1 MPLSRSLN
9 RLALSLT
16 GRIQRRA
23 LAVVPAILVLIVGA
37 LAYQQARRVIGDVR
51 DVERSHAIIERS
63 DELLTRAVDAETGQR
78 AYLLTGQEAFLDPYR
93 GARADIA
100 VAIDSLRALRKKD
113 PPQLARLDSIN
124 RLVGERFALLEAG
137 ITMRRSN
144 DFAHVQDPE
153 RLLAGKRAMD
163 RLRAA
168 IGGLQRQERQ
178 ILEARHALERRSL
191 SNAMLV
197 VGIAAVLA
205 LLLSALV
212 NFAFASAIREL
223 DDANS
228 DLKRVNDDLE
238 RQSRDLELQAVE
250 MESQA
255 AELEATAED
264 LRGTNDELN
273 RATRAAEEARDTA
286 VTVQRQLE
294 DVLQGARLLS
304 EASKALSSSLDYETT
319 LEIVAQLAVKEEM
332 SEWCAIDLVEPD
344 GKIRQAIVAHRDAE
358 KVRWAKELRK
368 RYPPDYSE
376 RTGVGEVIRSG
387 RAEFYSEIP
396 EETLLGAARDAEHL
410 AILRELQIHSAL
422 IVPMIARGRTLGA
435 LTLINSK
442 KGRRLNEADRAM
454 AMELATR
461 SAIAIDNAQLYR
473 AALSASD
480 AKSAFLASMSH
491 ELRTPLNAIIGYQS
505 LLQDGLSGPVT
516 DPQVTQLSRIRASAD
531 HLLSLIDEVLTFSRV
546 DVGKELVQC
555 EQVQLRPIVTEA
567 INMVAPVA
575 GARGLKLKDESAD
588 VELYTDSFKVRQI
601 LLNLLSNAVKFSDR
615 GAIAVRSKVD
625 HDKVAISVSDSGI
638 GIAEQNLERVFDPF
652 WQVEQRSTRRAGG
665 TGLGLSVSRS
675 LARLL
680 GGDVMVESELGK
692 GSTFT
697 AVIPLRPVG
706 DGELS

>member
-1 MPLSRSLN
+1 L
-9 RLALSLT
+9 
-16 GRIQRRA
+16 QRRA

-37 LAYQQARRVIGDVR
+37 LAYQQARRVIGDVGE
-51 DVERSHAIIERS
+51 VERSHTVIERS

-78 AYLLTGQEAFLDPYR
+78 AYLLTGEEVFLDPYR
-93 GARADIA
+93 GAKADIA
-100 VAIDSLRALRKKD
+100 LAIDSLREMRRND
-113 PPQLARLDSIN
+113 PAQLARLDTVS
-124 RLVGERFALLEAG
+124 RLVDERFALLDTG
-137 ITMRRSN
+137 ITVRRTN
-144 DFAHVQDPE
+144 DIARVKDPK
-153 RLLAGKRAMD
+153 RLLAGKRKMD
-163 RLRAA
+163 QLRGA
-168 IGGLQRQERQ
+168 IGALQRRERQ
-178 ILEARHALERRSL
+178 TLELRHAIERRSL
-191 SNAMLV
+191 SNATLG
-197 VGIAAVLA
+197 VGLAAALA
-205 LLLSALV
+205 VILGALV

-223 DDANS
+223 DEANN
-228 DLKRVNDDLE
+228 DLRRVNVDLE

-264 LRGTNDELN
+264 LRATNDELN
-273 RATRAAEEARDTA
+273 RATRAAEEARDSA
-286 VTVQRQLE
+286 VGVQGQLE
-294 DVLQGARLLS
+294 EVLQGAKLLS
-304 EASKALSSSLDYETT
+304 DASSALSSSLDYETT
-319 LEIVAQLAVKEEM
+319 LDSVAQLAVKEM
-332 SEWCAIDLVEPD
+332 ADWCAIDLVEPD
-344 GKIRQAIVAHRDAE
+344 GKIRQAIVAHHDDE

-368 RYPPDYSE
+368 RYPPDYNE

-387 RAEFYSEIP
+387 RPEFYPEIP
-396 EETLLGAARDAEHL
+396 DETLVGAARDPEHL
-410 AILRELQIHSAL
+410 AILRELQINSAL

-442 KGRRLNEADRAM
+442 QGRNLNEADRAL

-461 SAIAIDNAQLYR
+461 GAIAIDNAQLYR

-505 LLQDGLSGPVT
+505 LLRDGISGPVT
-516 DPQVTQLSRIRASAD
+516 EPQLSQLSRIRASAD

-546 DVGKELVQC
+546 DVGKELVQR
-555 EQVQLRPIVTEA
+555 EQFQLRSIVNDA
-567 INMVAPVA
+567 ISMVAPVA
-575 GARGLKLKDESAD
+575 AARGLKVRDESTD
-588 VELYTDSFKVRQI
+588 TELYTDSFKVRQI

-615 GAIAVRSKVD
+615 GGIVVRSNVD
-625 HDKVAISVSDSGI
+625 HDKVEISVADAGI

-680 GGDVMVESELGK
+680 GGDVVVESQFGK

-697 AVIPLRPVG
+697 AIIPLRPVG
-706 DGELS
+706 DGESS

>member
-1 MPLSRSLN
+1 MG
-9 RLALSLT
+9 LSLT
-16 GRIQRRA
+16 GRLQRRA
-23 LAVVPAILVLIVGA
+23 LAVVPAILVLVVGA
-37 LAYQQARRVIGDVR
+37 LAYQQARRVIGDVGE
-51 DVERSHAIIERS
+51 VERSHAIIERS

-78 AYLLTGQEAFLDPYR
+78 AYLLSGQEVFLDPYR
-93 GARADIA
+93 GAEADVA
-100 VAIDSLRALRKKD
+100 LAIDSLRAMRRND
-113 PPQLARLDSIN
+113 PSQLARLDTIN
-124 RLVGERFALLEAG
+124 RFANERFALLDAG
-137 ITMRRSN
+137 ITMRRTN
-144 DFAHVQDPE
+144 DMAHVQDPQ
-153 RLLAGKRAMD
+153 RLLTGKRAMD
-163 RLRAA
+163 QLRGA
-168 IGGLQRQERQ
+168 IGRLQRQERQ
-178 ILEARHALERRSL
+178 TLEARHGVERRSL
-191 SNAMLV
+191 SNATLL

-205 LLLSALV
+205 IILSVLV

-223 DDANS
+223 DETNS
-228 DLKRVNDDLE
+228 DLKRVNEDLE

-264 LRGTNDELN
+264 LRSTNDELN

-286 VTVQRQLE
+286 VAVQRQLE
-294 DVLQGARLLS
+294 EVLQGARLLS
-304 EASKALSSSLDYETT
+304 EASSVLSSSLDYETT
-319 LEIVAQLAVKEEM
+319 LHSVAQLAVKEM
-332 SEWCAIDLVEPD
+332 ADWCAIDLVEPD
-344 GKIRQAIVAHRDAE
+344 GKIRQAIVAHRDEE

-376 RTGVGEVIRSG
+376 PTGVGEVIRSG
-387 RAEFYSEIP
+387 RPEFYPEIP
-396 EETLLGAARDAEHL
+396 EEALLGAARDAEHL
-410 AILRELQIHSAL
+410 SILRELQINSAL

-435 LTLINSK
+435 LTLING
-442 KGRRLNEADRAM
+442 KGRRLNDADQSL

-461 SAIAIDNAQLYR
+461 AAIAIDNAQLYR

-516 DPQVTQLSRIRASAD
+516 DAQVSQLSRIRASAD

-546 DVGKELVQC
+546 DVGKELVQR
-555 EQVQLRPIVTEA
+555 EPVQLRPIITEA

-575 GARGLKLKDESAD
+575 AARGLRVKDESTD

-615 GAIAVRSKVD
+615 GTIVVRSKVD
-625 HDKVAISVSDSGI
+625 HDNVEISVADAGI

-680 GGDVMVESELGK
+680 GGDVVVESEFGK

-697 AVIPLRPVG
+697 AVIPRRPAN
-706 DGELS
+706 DGEST